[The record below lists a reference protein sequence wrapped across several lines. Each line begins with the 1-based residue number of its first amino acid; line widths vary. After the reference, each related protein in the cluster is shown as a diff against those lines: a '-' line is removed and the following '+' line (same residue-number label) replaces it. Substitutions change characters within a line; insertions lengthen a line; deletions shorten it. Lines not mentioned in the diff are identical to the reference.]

1 MLSFIF
7 QSMAA
12 IEENRRLHNEL
23 KQKMKR
29 DSLNDD
35 DNDEQDDNEVVMYFN
50 KILGF
55 NLVD

>member
-1 MLSFIF
+1 
-7 QSMAA
+7 MAA

-55 NLVD
+55 HLVN